1 MESIKISV
9 HTYTKVYYTIQVWCK
24 RQSFS
29 PAVND
34 DWGCAIR
41 TVHSDFPSECQQW
54 GGVDKSP
61 MVRPAG
67 KVELFHNTTAATLKL
82 KCMTGHD
89 TLQL

>member
-1 MESIKISV
+1 MESIKFQFI
-9 HTYTKVYYTIQVWCK
+9 HTHKFIIQYRYGVK
-24 RQSFS
+24 DNKTFS

-41 TVHSDFPSECQQW
+41 AVHSDFSSECQQW
-54 GGVDKSP
+54 GGVNKSP

-82 KCMTGHD
+82 VYNYNV
-89 TLQL
+89 